1 MTEAWVQYG
10 LTALIAGVFG
20 VGTALLTA
28 RLSAAAER
36 ARSARE
42 MKSNMDAWK
51 REFAEHYAEV
61 IVSNRPHANGSN
73 LTFES
78 LLGFPRVA
86 ACASLRDARR
96 KIHHRFVG
104 RSASA

>member
-1 MTEAWVQYG
+1 MKCIKNLVVVSFS
-10 LTALIAGVFG
+10 ALCFSMSP
-20 VGTALLTA
+20 GTA
-28 RLSAAAER
+28 
-36 ARSARE
+36 SAR
-42 MKSNMDAWK
+42 DA
-51 REFAEHYAEV
+51 RVASA
-61 IVSNRPHANGSN
+61 SGSN

-78 LLGFPRVA
+78 LLGFPRFA

>member
-1 MTEAWVQYG
+1 M
-10 LTALIAGVFG
+10 
-20 VGTALLTA
+20 
-28 RLSAAAER
+28 SMMP
-36 ARSARE
+36 RSAN
-42 MKSNMDAWK
+42 KSSGFVTLAGFTCFYCLPGESPAT
-51 REFAEHYAEV
+51 RFQCL
-61 IVSNRPHANGSN
+61 SGSN

-78 LLGFPRVA
+78 LLGFPRFA